1 MGPRVRVILAGSL
14 VVWATAITVAQP
26 FSTAEARAKAVRA
39 AGAVVQTKKTTNDGV
54 YTKAQADG
62 AKAQFDKICADCH
75 SFTVAT
81 KKNAKDKPL
90 GDDPFFEEW
99 TGRPLSELV
108 SLIHLTMPDD
118 GSADVSEEEAT
129 NLVAYILQQNGFAP
143 GSVPLSKESLTA
155 VLERPLK
162 K

>member
-1 MGPRVRVILAGSL
+1 MGSRFKTLVAGSL
-14 VVWATAITVAQP
+14 VVWATSIT
-26 FSTAEARAKAVRA
+26 T
-39 AGAVVQTKKTTNDGV
+39 AVVVRPSRAGNGGQQAKTTNDGI

-75 SFTVAT
+75 PFTVAT
-81 KKNAKDKPL
+81 KKKAKDKPL

-99 TGRPLSELV
+99 SGRPVSELV

-118 GSADVSEEEAT
+118 GSADVTEEEAA
-129 NLVAYILQQNGFAP
+129 NIVAYVLQQNGFPVGPAP
-143 GSVPLSKESLTA
+143 LPKDSPA
-155 VLERPLK
+155 IIERPAK